1 MASKIPSMS
10 LESNDAAQRPVG
22 RPRRLLDDP
31 MSIRA
36 LAHPLR
42 LELSALIGRA
52 GRMTAAEAARELGIS
67 QALASHH
74 LRQLGKY
81 GFVEQVEGEDNR
93 ARPWRLTATSTTWPG
108 EDATP
113 EARAAGD
120 VLDQL
125 LAEQALAR
133 LLTWQQRRDGWPH
146 EWRQHAGIG
155 RSTVY
160 LTLEEFGELSEAIE
174 ALIARYTDERPID
187 DVATRPEGSVP
198 VDFTLVAVPV
208 SRTPEGD

>member
-1 MASKIPSMS
+1 MS
-10 LESNDAAQRPVG
+10 LESNADPDRSPDQRSP
-22 RPRRLLDDP
+22 RLLDDP
-31 MSIRA
+31 LAIRA

-42 LELSALIGRA
+42 LELSALIGRT
-52 GRMTAAEAARELGIS
+52 GRMTAAEAARQLGIS

-81 GFVEQVEGEDNR
+81 GFVEQVEGDDHR
-93 ARPWRLTATSTTWPG
+93 ARPWRLTSTSTEWPG
-108 EDATP
+108 QDATP

-133 LLTWQQRRDGWPH
+133 LLAWQQRRADWPQ
-146 EWRQHAGIG
+146 EWGRHTGIG

-160 LTLEEFGELSEAIE
+160 LTLEEFDELSEAIE
-174 ALIARYTDERPID
+174 GLIARYVDERPID
-187 DVATRPEGSVP
+187 DIATRPEGSVP